1 MASDTPLLKQPF
13 RYPPAR
19 CRCVAGQPLC
29 PACQDEADAKRRPD
43 AAAQRAQ
50 LVRRQKACQTTLH
63 SARQAVW
70 RAQKAL
76 KEVETALKALE
87 AMHAEPLNP

>member
-1 MASDTPLLKQPF
+1 MDTDATLLKQPF
-13 RYPPAR
+13 TYPPAR
-19 CRCVAGQPLC
+19 CRCIVGHPPC

-70 RAQKAL
+70 RAHKAL
-76 KEVETALKALE
+76 KEVEAALKALE
-87 AMHAEPLNP
+87 ATHAEPPHP